1 MNDQLHLIPTPKRSG
16 SHPLRGAYLEA
27 CWTSVI
33 GPSGVLLLRFV
44 AGMTANGPVQLH
56 PGDLAA
62 VLGIGNTG
70 GKNSRLEKTLDRLDR
85 FGLLDRRG
93 NQIHVPDRVH
103 PLPAAALERSCDLVH
118 TWHRQLDRPT
128 RAA

>member
-1 MNDQLHLIPTPKRSG
+1 MYDQLQFIPTTKRSG
-16 SHPLRGAYLEA
+16 AHPLRSAYLEA

-33 GPSGVLLLRFV
+33 GPSGVLLLRFA

-70 GKNSRLEKTLDRLDR
+70 GKNSRLERTLDRLDR
-85 FGLLDRRG
+85 FGLLDRNG
-93 NQIHVPDRVH
+93 NRIHVPERVH
-103 PLPAAALERSCDLVH
+103 PLPVAALERSCDLVN
-118 TWHRQLDRPT
+118 TWHRQLDRPH